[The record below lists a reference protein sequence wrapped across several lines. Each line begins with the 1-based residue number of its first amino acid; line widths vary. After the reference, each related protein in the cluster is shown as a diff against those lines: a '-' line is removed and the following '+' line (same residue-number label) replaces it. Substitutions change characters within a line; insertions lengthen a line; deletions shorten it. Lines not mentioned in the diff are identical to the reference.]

1 MRLLVYGFKPY
12 AHYTENITE
21 RVLSRIAET
30 DTVVKKVFDVRFDAE
45 MINRTLLR
53 VKPDWVLGL
62 GQHPRARKLR
72 LERKAINLM
81 KQADQKLVPIA
92 ASGPASL
99 VLTLR
104 LPQTALTTVT
114 YDAGTYVC
122 NYSMY
127 LVARYCQQS
136 GAHSGFI
143 HVPKAIDLKLVTA
156 YVQTAMQYSVKKQP
170 KPDFI

>member
-1 MRLLVYGFKPY
+1 MRILLYGFKPY
-12 AHYTENITE
+12 AHYTENISE
-21 RVLSRIAET
+21 QVLSHIAET
-30 DTVVKKVFDVRFDAE
+30 DTIVKKVFNVRFDE
-45 MINRTLLR
+45 DMFKRTLLR
-53 VKPDWVLGL
+53 VKPDRVLGL

-81 KQADQKLVPIA
+81 KQTDNKLIPIA

-99 VLTLR
+99 ALTLR

-114 YDAGTYVC
+114 YDAGAYVC

-127 LVARYCQQS
+127 LVARYCQQT

-143 HVPKAIDLKLVTA
+143 HVPRAMDLKLVTA
-156 YVQTAMQYSVKKQP
+156 YVRTALKVLVNNHASAS
-170 KPDFI
+170 